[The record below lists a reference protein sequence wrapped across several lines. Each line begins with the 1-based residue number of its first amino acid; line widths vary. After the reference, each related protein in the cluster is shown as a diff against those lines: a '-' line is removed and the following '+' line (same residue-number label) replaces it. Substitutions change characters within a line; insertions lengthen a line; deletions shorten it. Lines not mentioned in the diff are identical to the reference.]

1 MALSRRTEIWI
12 LVVLVAVLGLSFWY
26 ARIQAPALAGVAA
39 ANVKY
44 EPLKVEDPA
53 LRMDLLERIQKLEY
67 TGTHRNIF
75 SAEPPPPPVPPAS
88 KTNHTIAGPP
98 APAGPPPLEI
108 PVTFFGYAVNP
119 QTGKR
124 QAFFTN
130 GDDVF
135 VVPEGGMFLNRFRLI
150 KVGNNTADIIEESSG
165 RRATLTM
172 ELPPPS

>member
-1 MALSRRTEIWI
+1 MWI
-12 LVVLVAVLGLSFWY
+12 LAVLVVGLGLSFWY
-26 ARIQAPALAGVAA
+26 ARTRTPALAGAVAA
-39 ANVKY
+39 NLKFD
-44 EPLKVEDPA
+44 PLKVEDPA

-75 SAEPPPPPVPPAS
+75 SSEPPPPPVT
-88 KTNHTIAGPP
+88 KTNPAGTAPTE
-98 APAGPPPLEI
+98 PAGPPPLDI

-135 VVPEGGMFLNRFRLI
+135 VVPEGGMLLNRFRLI

-172 ELPPPS
+172 ELPPQS

>member
-1 MALSRRTEIWI
+1 MALSRRTEIWFLAV
-12 LVVLVAVLGLSFWY
+12 LVVLLGLSYWY
-26 ARIQAPALAGVAA
+26 ARIQAPALVGVA

-75 SAEPPPPPVPPAS
+75 SAEAPPAPPIG
-88 KTNHTIAGPP
+88 KTNP
-98 APAGPPPLEI
+98 AVAAPLVPAGPPPLDI

-172 ELPPPS
+172 ELPPQS

>member
-1 MALSRRTEIWI
+1 MALSRRTEIR
-12 LVVLVAVLGLSFWY
+12 VLAGLIVLLGLSLWY
-26 ARIQAPALAGVAA
+26 ARTRTPALAGVSA
-39 ANVKY
+39 ANFKY

-75 SAEPPPPPVPPAS
+75 SAEPPPPPAPPAS
-88 KTNHTIAGPP
+88 KTNP
-98 APAGPPPLEI
+98 AVAAPQGPAGLPPLEI

-135 VVPEGGMFLNRFRLI
+135 VVPEGGMLLNRFRLI
-150 KVGNNTADIIEESSG
+150 KVGNNTADIVEESSG

-172 ELPPPS
+172 ELPPQS

>member
-1 MALSRRTEIWI
+1 MALSRRTEIWFLAV
-12 LVVLVAVLGLSFWY
+12 LVVILGLSFWY
-26 ARIQAPALAGVAA
+26 ARIQAPELGGVAA
-39 ANVKY
+39 ANLKY

-75 SAEPPPPPVPPAS
+75 SAEAPPAPTTS
-88 KTNHTIAGPP
+88 KTNHTVAGPP
-98 APAGPPPLEI
+98 QPAGPPPLDI
-108 PVTFFGYAVNP
+108 PVTFFGYEVNP

-172 ELPPPS
+172 ELPPQP